1 MRILLG
7 FMVSFCSY
15 RQQSNLVFDARS
27 SRGSEKWVAVRRLLI
42 FLVYVTS
49 EYRYLKKEHL
59 GIK

>member
-1 MRILLG
+1 
-7 FMVSFCSY
+7 MVSFCSY